1 MKKAI
6 LESLFTT
13 LLAYFLSF
21 IVSIPSLEN
30 GNIRIGDIYKT
41 DENLLFR
48 NIEITNYTDS
58 YINVS

>member
-48 NIEITNYTDS
+48 NIETISN
-58 YINVS
+58 